1 MIYRV
6 LRKAIYCAAFVRDSE
21 LFKDLK
27 RYFVFH
33 VKERLCAFKGRA
45 GVQLT
50 TVYKDND
57 L

>member
-1 MIYRV
+1 V
-6 LRKAIYCAAFVRDSE
+6 IYCAAFVRDSE

-33 VKERLCAFKGRA
+33 VKERLCAFKERA